1 MGSLAKLQWNCA
13 LARNWYAS
21 HSRYGSKTLHPQTSS
36 TMHADYQYT
45 QKKERVLTLWGSL
58 PTTEGERLS
67 DAETDRRKWEAV
79 TATGAIRDSA
89 GDGATGSEWEC
100 ESERELDFSWEG
112 ETRSEREWCNVW
124 SLNLVFLV
132 CWFFCVPEVSPAMV
146 DTYGGVV

>member
-21 HSRYGSKTLHPQTSS
+21 HSRHGSKTLHPQTSS

-58 PTTEGERLS
+58 PTTKGERLN
-67 DAETDRRKWEAV
+67 DAETDRRKREAA
-79 TATGAIRDSA
+79 TATGAVGDGA

-100 ESERELDFSWEG
+100 ESERELDFSWER
-112 ETRSEREWCNVW
+112 ETESEREWCNVW
-124 SLNLVFLV
+124 SLNLVFSV
-132 CWFFCVPEVSPAMV
+132 CWFFCVPEESCDGWHVYTV
-146 DTYGGVV
+146 